1 MKQDWAI
8 LSQTPLFTG
17 IPKEAMETVITDF
30 SAVEKTY
37 RKAEVV
43 LLPGEIPT
51 RFGIVLSGSVQIS
64 RVGFEGN
71 TVLLAQLL
79 PGEIFAE
86 AFAFG
91 GLPATVTA
99 ETAGAAAILW
109 LKADGV
115 ASCAKRGDDPAAK
128 VIINLTRLLARKN
141 IFLTG
146 RIEHLSRRTLR
157 EKVLSFLSEQ
167 AALAGSREFTMSLNR
182 QEMADY
188 LASDRSALSAV
199 LCRMRDEGIIAFHK
213 NRFALL

>member
-1 MKQDWAI
+1 M
-8 LSQTPLFTG
+8 
-17 IPKEAMETVITDF
+17 
-30 SAVEKTY
+30 
-37 RKAEVV
+37 
-43 LLPGEIPT
+43 
-51 RFGIVLSGSVQIS
+51 
-64 RVGFEGN
+64 
-71 TVLLAQLL
+71 
-79 PGEIFAE
+79 
-86 AFAFG
+86 
-91 GLPATVTA
+91 
-99 ETAGAAAILW
+99 
-109 LKADGV
+109 

-157 EKVLSFLSEQ
+157 EKVRSFLSEQ
-167 AALAGSREFTMSLNR
+167 AALAGSREFTISLNR